1 MDSFAVLASI
11 KLPDHSMNTRKIILS
26 VLGVL
31 LIIGGYFGAKAII
44 ANKKSFK
51 PRAEKVVKTVFTEV
65 VQNGTVPIVVPAN
78 GSLTAKNRVELYAE
92 VQGVFRKGSKLFK
105 TGEHYRKGQTIIRI
119 DASEYGASVQSAKSD
134 LYNQLT
140 SIMPDLRLDYPEI
153 FPKWQAYL
161 TGFDLSEV
169 TPPLPEMTDE
179 KEKFFISG
187 RGILTSFYN
196 VKNLEQRLSKYRI
209 SAPFDGVLTET
220 LVTEGT
226 LVRAG
231 QKLGEFINT
240 EVYELEVA
248 VSKKFSD
255 LLKVG
260 ENVQLSDLDDSKT
273 YVGKVARING
283 RVDQASQ
290 TIKAFIEVKDNTLR
304 EGMYLEANLDA
315 KKEADAIEI
324 DRNLLLEGD
333 KIFVVRDTIL
343 DLIDVK
349 PIYFTDK
356 TVVIKEV
363 PNGTEIMSKP
373 LLGAYI
379 GMAVKVYQEKTA
391 NTKG

>member
-1 MDSFAVLASI
+1 M
-11 KLPDHSMNTRKIILS
+11 RKIILS

-31 LIIGGYFGAKAII
+31 LIIGGFFGAKTII
-44 ANKKSFK
+44 DNKKSFK
-51 PRAEKVVKTVFTEV
+51 PRAQKVVKTVFTEIA
-65 VQNGTVPIVVPAN
+65 QNGTVPIVVPAN
-78 GSLTAKNRVELYAE
+78 GNLVAKNRVELYSE

-105 TGEHYRKGQTIIRI
+105 TGERYRKGEAIIRI
-119 DASEYGASVQSAKSD
+119 DASEYGASVQSAKSN
-134 LYNQLT
+134 LFNQLT
-140 SIMPDLRLDYPEI
+140 SIMPDLRLDYPE
-153 FPKWQAYL
+153 FFSKWQEYL
-161 TGFDLSEV
+161 NGFDLEKP
-169 TPPLPEMTDE
+169 TPQLPEMTSE

-209 SAPFDGVLTET
+209 SAPFGGVLTET

-226 LVRAG
+226 LVRSG

-240 EVYELEVA
+240 DVYELEVA
-248 VSKKFSD
+248 VSKTFSD
-255 LLKVG
+255 LLEVG
-260 ENVQLSDLDDSKT
+260 EKVELSALDDSNT
-273 YVGKVARING
+273 YTGKVARING

-290 TIKAFIEVKDNTLR
+290 TIKAFIEVEDGGLR

-315 KKEADAIEI
+315 KQETDAIEV

-349 PIYFTDK
+349 PVYFSDK
-356 TVVIKEV
+356 TVVLKDV
-363 PNGTEIMSKP
+363 PNGTVIMSKP
-373 LLGAYI
+373 LLGAYT
-379 GMAVKVYQEKTA
+379 GMAVKIYEDKST